1 MNAKN
6 HKFLTK
12 THTVLP
18 RITSQGSYFFEV
30 VKKGGGSYSGDGE
43 LLFRVG
49 NFAEKF
55 MFSIEIG
62 ISHDDENG
70 ILASGSNVFQL

>member
-1 MNAKN
+1 MN
-6 HKFLTK
+6 
-12 THTVLP
+12 TVLP
-18 RITSQGSYFFEV
+18 RITPQGSYFFEV
-30 VKKGGGSYSGDGE
+30 VKKGGVIRGGSYSGDGE
-43 LLFRVG
+43 LLFRVS

-70 ILASGSNVFQL
+70 ILASGSNVCQL